1 MVQKRLLAVS
11 ILSNESEEARSIDKR
26 RLIDTYFVS
35 FPIWNCFLIVHK
47 IREIS
52 AGKGDFEGGQE
63 KSVEVKDFFNGL
75 EKYVFSQLTQG
86 NFRTCP
92 SFFSIYC

>member
-1 MVQKRLLAVS
+1 MRARRQGQLTNEDLLT
-11 ILSNESEEARSIDKR
+11 
-26 RLIDTYFVS
+26 LISYF
-35 FPIWNCFLIVHK
+35 FPILNCFLIVHK

-86 NFRTCP
+86 NFRNCP